1 MGSLGWKE
9 GDVERVMGQA
19 AGQDLA
25 QALSKGN
32 LQEPELWLLVRVGM
46 LIGGLG
52 YWHPACIGIHEKLLD
67 SRGLVHWT
75 LDELGRL
82 YELPDETA
90 RELGINLLRQ
100 KELKARLME
109 LRAIWDLGVAT
120 SADVYEEV
128 VRRREEMTCFVE
140 RRMIEQTWEALLRV
154 YGHEIWQ
161 FVIPYQD
168 LCDEWGIEDQLG
180 VSWRQMRETSGD
192 HPPKTYD

>member
-1 MGSLGWKE
+1 M
-9 GDVERVMGQA
+9 ERVMGQA

-25 QALSKGN
+25 EALETGN
-32 LQEPELWLLVRVGM
+32 LREPELWLLVRVGM
-46 LIGGLG
+46 LVGGLG

-90 RELGINLLRQ
+90 RELGINLVRR

-120 SADVYEEV
+120 SPDVYEEV

-140 RRMIEQTWEALLRV
+140 PRMIEQTWQALLRV

-180 VSWRQMRETSGD
+180 VAWRQMRETSGD

>member
-1 MGSLGWKE
+1 M
-9 GDVERVMGQA
+9 ERVMGQA